1 MTYDHRLVAKGK
13 RFAVRK
19 AFLGLPLLL
28 AVPVLFAAR
37 AQAQTAAAH
46 TNSTAPPKN
55 TTQTRV
61 RSKKNRAAPIAAVSC
76 CQTDSTSAPD
86 PPAPSVD
93 HISETTST
101 TNPRE
106 ASELR
111 GMWVVCDS
119 LGSPASVHQI
129 VVTAKKYHLNALFVQ
144 VRSRGDAWYNSP
156 YEPRAEHLAGQ
167 PADFDPLTQIVD
179 ECHASN
185 IQVHAWLNTYLTW
198 SKSRRPLSQKHLWNA
213 HPDWFAH
220 DRNGNLSTANNDD
233 CEGVFLQP
241 SSPDVQQ
248 HLFKVFMDVA
258 ARYDVD
264 GIHFD
269 YVRYPNSGYD
279 FSSGTLARFREH
291 MKEQLAPEQI
301 AHFDAASR
309 SDSKAYVHAFSSQ
322 WESWRRAQ
330 VTNLVTQI
338 ATEVKLNKPWM
349 QVSAAVFPDGE
360 DARKYRGQDWMGW
373 LRSGTLDAVALM
385 AYDKNTAHV
394 AEQTRKAVA
403 IAGERHV
410 YAGIGAWRLDAHD
423 VAQKVAAVRKAGAS
437 GVNLFCYDDVHY
449 RRHYLDTLARGVFS
463 SRSAPPRMRWLP
475 SRGGVID
482 RSNGAQKG
490 KTEKN
495 EASDTHSESHADASP
510 NHTPDNQK
518 RAEKQK
524 GVH

>member
-1 MTYDHRLVAKGK
+1 MPYHHCPVTKGMYFRQRK
-13 RFAVRK
+13 AALELPLFIVLALFAVS
-19 AFLGLPLLL
+19 AHAEL
-28 AVPVLFAAR
+28 A
-37 AQAQTAAAH
+37 
-46 TNSTAPPKN
+46 APHQN
-55 TTQTRV
+55 ITQTRI
-61 RSKKNRAAPIAAVSC
+61 NRQKASDAPPATITC
-76 CQTDSTSAPD
+76 CQSETAPGQD
-86 PPAPSVD
+86 PTAPSGVPA
-93 HISETTST
+93 SESTST
-101 TNPRE
+101 TKPTE

-119 LGSPASVHQI
+119 LGSPASVHHV

-156 YEPRAEHLAGQ
+156 YEPRAERLAGQ
-167 PADFDPLTQIVD
+167 PADFDPLTQIVA

-185 IQVHAWLNTYLTW
+185 IAVHAWLNTYLTW
-198 SKSRRPLSQKHLWNA
+198 SKSRRPLSQQHLWNA
-213 HPDWFAH
+213 HPDWFSH

-241 SSPDVQQ
+241 SNPNVQQ
-248 HLFKVFMDVA
+248 HLFKVFTDVA

-279 FSSGTLARFREH
+279 FSPGTLARFREH
-291 MKEQLAPEQI
+291 MKAQLSPEQF
-301 AHFDAASR
+301 AHFDTAHQ
-309 SDSKAYVHAFSSQ
+309 SDSKAYVHAFSIE

-330 VTNLVTQI
+330 VTSLVTQI

-403 IAGERHV
+403 IAGDRHV

-437 GVNLFCYDDVHY
+437 GINLFCYDDVHD

-475 SRGGVID
+475 SRGGTVD
-482 RSNGAQKG
+482 RSKG
-490 KTEKN
+490 SQNRKDEKK
-495 EASDTHSESHADASP
+495 D
-510 NHTPDNQK
+510 
-518 RAEKQK
+518 EKVKDEK
-524 GVH
+524 G